1 MDIVQSYSAVHE
13 TAKQCIETCL
23 DNTVGYRS
31 VCDENVEGATGTSEP
46 ANVVTSTDM
55 DVQYGPETNQARYNR
70 LGEKLKVS
78 FAKLSEPDVDY
89 NLYDKNFLK
98 KNRVIV
104 DVDRSNPV
112 IIYLWMPVSTLYREK

>member
-1 MDIVQSYSAVHE
+1 MGTEVYVM
-13 TAKQCIETCL
+13 K
-23 DNTVGYRS
+23 
-31 VCDENVEGATGTSEP
+31 NVEGAIDTSEP

-70 LGEKLKVS
+70 LEEKLKVL
-78 FAKLSEPDVDY
+78 FAKLSEPNEDH

-104 DVDRSNPV
+104 DVDLLLSLFNYGCQYNPV
-112 IIYLWMPVSTLYREK
+112 LGKVKWPMLS